1 MPKAKGEAGAQRPA
15 RRVGRPTTTVLTR
28 DLIAT
33 TALRLLD
40 EAGTEDFT
48 MAELGKALRVRPSA
62 LYNHVDGKDEV
73 IAGIRELISDRID
86 VSAFATEPWDHAMLH
101 WAHSYRFAF
110 ARHPPTIAMLATLP
124 VKGAKRTMRMYETV
138 VSAMVDAGWPESEV
152 LQTIVA
158 VESFILGSALDA
170 VAPGDMFDPIG
181 AEEEV
186 PAFTSAYRAREE
198 ALTDS
203 APADIA
209 FQVGI
214 EALVAGLRIRFAAL
228 RGATTENSREVRSR
242 STTPPPCNNRAVNT

>member
-1 MPKAKGEAGAQRPA
+1 MSKAKGESGSQRPT

-28 DLIAT
+28 DLIAE

-40 EAGTEDFT
+40 AAGTESFT

-62 LYNHVDGKDEV
+62 LYNHVDGKDDV
-73 IAGIRELISDRID
+73 IAGIREFISDRID
-86 VSAFATEPWDHAMLH
+86 VSAFATEPWDRALLR
-101 WAHSYRFAF
+101 WAHSYRSAF

-138 VSAMVDAGWPESEV
+138 VSAMVDAGWPEPEV
-152 LQTIVA
+152 LHTIVV

-170 VAPGDMFDPIG
+170 VAPGDMFDPTG

-186 PAFTSAYRAREE
+186 PAFTSAYRAREG
-198 ALTDS
+198 ALADNS
-203 APADIA
+203 PADTA

-214 EALVAGLRIRFAAL
+214 EALVAGLQIRFASL
-228 RGATTENSREVRSR
+228 RGATAADPREARSR
-242 STTPPPCNNRAVNT
+242 STTRRR